1 MVGSL
6 VAVCGGFQ
14 VSFLFSG
21 GNEFFDSLVGRIG
34 LNSNNTGFRQMVGDR
49 NDVIDG
55 EGSTRLCSQSCE
67 CRQVDEADG
76 LAVGFGLN

>member
-21 GNEFFDSLVGRIG
+21 GNEFFDGLVGRIG
-34 LNSNNTGFRQMVGDR
+34 LNSNNTGFSQMVGDR

-55 EGSTRLCSQSCE
+55 EGCPRLCSQSCE
-67 CRQVDEADG
+67 CRQVDEADS

>member
-21 GNEFFDSLVGRIG
+21 GNEFFDGLVGRIG
-34 LNSNNTGFRQMVGDR
+34 LNSNNTGFSQMVGDR

-55 EGSTRLCSQSCE
+55 EGCPDCAAKVVNVGRLMKPMVWPS
-67 CRQVDEADG
+67 G
-76 LAVGFGLN
+76 LD